1 MSPPRFTSLWDFP
14 LFTTS
19 LARRLGKWIRQSDA
33 APVPSP
39 PTPSPVPM
47 GPSSSPQVETEHG
60 IAIALQGGGAHG
72 AFTWGVLDRLL
83 DEPSIRFEA
92 ISGTSAGA
100 MNAVILASGLISGGR
115 PGAQAL
121 LAAFWRRIAE
131 AGRLSPFRRTW
142 LDHLD
147 GGWSLD
153 RSPWLAIMDMARQF
167 VSPYQTNPLGLNPL
181 QEVLESL
188 VDFQALRSQDRIS
201 VHVAATNVQTG
212 QATLFATPE
221 IDARRVMASA
231 CLPFLFQAVEI
242 DGVPYWDGGYTS
254 NPPLLPL
261 LKCRSARNLVVVP
274 INPPFR
280 AGTPRTSREIFNR
293 INEITFNASL
303 NHNLES
309 LARINAL
316 IDQGEIDEATYRRLK
331 LHVIESDAEFHRLA
345 ASTKFNTEWDFL
357 VYLRDLGRRT
367 AQSWLAQS
375 PWPAIPPAP

>member
-1 MSPPRFTSLWDFP
+1 MSPPIFTFPWDVP
-14 LFTTS
+14 PSVTT
-19 LARRLGKWIRQSDA
+19 LARRLGQWIRGTDAPPPPLSPIPVLA
-33 APVPSP
+33 APP
-39 PTPSPVPM
+39 PLPLS
-47 GPSSSPQVETEHG
+47 ETEHVV
-60 IAIALQGGGAHG
+60 AIALQGGGAHG

-83 DEPSIRFEA
+83 DEPSIRFDA
-92 ISGTSAGA
+92 VSGTSAGA
-100 MNAVILASGLISGGR
+100 MNAVLLASGLISGGR

-142 LDHLD
+142 FDHLD

-153 RSPWLAIMDMARQF
+153 RSPWLAFMDMARQF

-181 QEVLESL
+181 QEVLDSL
-188 VDFQALRSQDRIS
+188 IDFQALRDQDRIA

-212 QATLFATPE
+212 HPTIFTTAE

-242 DGVPYWDGGYTS
+242 DGIPYWDGGYTS

-261 LKCRSARNLVVVP
+261 LKCGSAGNLVVVP

-280 AGTPRTSREIFNR
+280 PGTPRSAREIFSR

-316 IDQGEIDEATYRRLK
+316 IDQGEIDQATYRRLK
-331 LHVIESDAEFHRLA
+331 LHVIESDDEFHRLA

-357 VYLRDLGRRT
+357 VYLRDLGRRA
-367 AQSWLAQS
+367 AQSWLARQ
-375 PWPAIPPAP
+375 PWPAIPPPP